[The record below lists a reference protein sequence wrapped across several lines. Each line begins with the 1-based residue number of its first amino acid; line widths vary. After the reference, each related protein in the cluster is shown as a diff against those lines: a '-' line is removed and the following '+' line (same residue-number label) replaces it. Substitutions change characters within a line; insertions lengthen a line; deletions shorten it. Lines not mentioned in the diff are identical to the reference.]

1 MMKTINWLLLGL
13 ALLGA
18 GGGQVNAADG
28 VVGNG
33 SPGSCTEGAFTT
45 VLATVQGSGG
55 GTVTFNC
62 GAAPH
67 TIPFTGYKQIS
78 TAVVI
83 EGGNLVAFNGQGTAA
98 FFQVFFSGNLTL
110 RNIRLENGA
119 FSASHPLENFGT
131 LTLEGVTVADNSTG
145 GSTLANYGDLTIHY
159 SSLMGNENT
168 AANGDGGAVRC
179 ESGTAVITHS
189 SFGHNTTSRNGAAIY
204 SMCNLTITNTTFSQ
218 NGAGSGGGAVYQT
231 SAGTAVL
238 NYVTVANNTAGAFG
252 AGIYNDGG
260 GGSNSLTISKSI
272 VAHNSTGNCDGV
284 ITSAGYNFTN
294 NTGCGAFTQTGD
306 QQNANLPLGNYAGHG
321 GPTFTMPL
329 LAGNAARDAIPL
341 AQCGLPEDQRGVPR
355 PFGAGCD
362 SGAFEFAPTIY
373 LPFVRK

>member
-13 ALLGA
+13 VLVGVGGA
-18 GGGQVNAADG
+18 QVSAADG

-33 SPGSCTEGAFTT
+33 SPGSCTEVAFDT

-83 EGGNLVAFNGQGTAA
+83 EGGNLVALNGQGTAA
-98 FFQVFFSGNLTL
+98 FFQVFFSANLTL

-119 FSASHPLENFGT
+119 FSASHPLENFGE
-131 LTLEGVTVADNSTG
+131 LTLEGVTVADNSTNG
-145 GSTLANYGDLTIHY
+145 TALANYGDLTVGH
-159 SSLMGNENT
+159 SSFLGNENT
-168 AANGDGGAVRC
+168 AVNGDGGAVLC
-179 ESGTAVITHS
+179 ESGTAVISQS
-189 SFGHNTTSRNGAAIY
+189 SFGHNTTTRNGAAIY
-204 SMCNLTITNTTFSQ
+204 SSCDLTITNTTFAQ
-218 NGAGSGGGAVYQT
+218 NEAGSGGGAVYQT
-231 SAGTAVL
+231 GAGAAVL
-238 NYVTVANNTAGAFG
+238 TYVTVANNTAGAFG
-252 AGIYNDGG
+252 GGIYNDGG

-272 VAHNSTGNCDGV
+272 VAHNSVGNCDGV

-294 NTGCGAFTQTGD
+294 DTGCGAFTQTGD
-306 QQNANLPLGNYAGHG
+306 QQNANLPLGSYASHG
-321 GPTFTMPL
+321 GSTLTMPL

-341 AQCGLPEDQRGVPR
+341 AQCGLHEDQRGVPR
-355 PFGAGCD
+355 PQGSGCD

-373 LPFVRK
+373 LPLVRK